1 MLASPGSLA
10 EPPSLLAMCLGLI
23 LLFSPPY
30 SYLSCRHFPLCLPPT
45 LTLLRNPSSSIMH
58 ALIAIHL
65 ASLSLLPILLLPCSF
80 SVFFAAAIWQCRLRL
95 GRLVA
100 TGPRCMTKL
109 KLLTLGVGSIWVCG
123 WEGAQTVSAGC
134 AINCADWIM
143 DYHGRMEPFW
153 LHIAYHG
160 TLDCGRGK
168 ITWQDRVLG
177 AMRLVVRT

>member
-1 MLASPGSLA
+1 
-10 EPPSLLAMCLGLI
+10 
-23 LLFSPPY
+23 
-30 SYLSCRHFPLCLPPT
+30 
-45 LTLLRNPSSSIMH
+45 
-58 ALIAIHL
+58 
-65 ASLSLLPILLLPCSF
+65 
-80 SVFFAAAIWQCRLRL
+80 
-95 GRLVA
+95 
-100 TGPRCMTKL
+100 MTKL

-123 WEGAQTVSAGC
+123 WEGAQTASAGC

-177 AMRLVVRT
+177 AMRLVVRTLLRGQDVVVHSNAGPQMATVICESKCLSQF